1 MEERNFMKTAIIV
14 FALLVGGFGF
24 GYLSYR
30 WGVNRDGKRM
40 AKLCANKGEDKRF
53 CVKIRPVW
61 KESDEDS
68 DAVFSFE
75 LMASDAEEA
84 DFFAR
89 CYLDVRGRGLSY
101 ETISV
106 TEVSKEI

>member
-1 MEERNFMKTAIIV
+1 MEIV
-14 FALLVGGFGF
+14 LAFICGTVILLAGCGF

-30 WGVNRDGKRM
+30 WGVKRDEKRM
-40 AKLCANKGEDKRF
+40 VKPYANKGEDKRF

-61 KESDEDS
+61 KDSDEDS

-89 CYLDVRGRGLSY
+89 CYLDIRGRGLSY

-106 TEVSKEI
+106 TEVSKEY